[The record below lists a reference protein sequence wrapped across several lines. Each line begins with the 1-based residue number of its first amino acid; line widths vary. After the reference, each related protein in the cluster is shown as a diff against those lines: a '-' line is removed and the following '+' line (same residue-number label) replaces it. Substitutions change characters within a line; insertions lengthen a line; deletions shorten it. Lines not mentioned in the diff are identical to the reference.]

1 MDMLIWLM
9 GARASMRPMAI
20 VMVMVTVNTRKM
32 RELNIIN
39 GIPRSCIL
47 VIIRLDFQCVRASIK
62 SRLTTP

>member
-1 MDMLIWLM
+1 MDMFIWLL
-9 GARASMRPMAI
+9 GVRDSMRPMAI
-20 VMVMVTVNTRKM
+20 VMMNARKM

>member
-1 MDMLIWLM
+1 MDMFIWLL
-9 GARASMRPMAI
+9 GVRDSMRPMAI
-20 VMVMVTVNTRKM
+20 VMMNTRKM
-32 RELNIIN
+32 RELNITN

>member
-1 MDMLIWLM
+1 MDMFIWLL
-9 GARASMRPMAI
+9 GVRDSMRPMAI
-20 VMVMVTVNTRKM
+20 VMMNTRKM

-47 VIIRLDFQCVRASIK
+47 LIIRLDFECVRASIK

>member
-1 MDMLIWLM
+1 MHMFIWLL
-9 GARASMRPMAI
+9 GVRDSMRPMAI
-20 VMVMVTVNTRKM
+20 VMMNTRKM

>member
-1 MDMLIWLM
+1 MDMFIWLL
-9 GARASMRPMAI
+9 GVRDSMRPMAI
-20 VMVMVTVNTRKM
+20 VMMNTRKM

>member
-1 MDMLIWLM
+1 MDMFIWLL
-9 GARASMRPMAI
+9 GVRDSMRPMAI
-20 VMVMVTVNTRKM
+20 VMMNARKM

-47 VIIRLDFQCVRASIK
+47 VIIRLDFQCVHASIK

>member
-1 MDMLIWLM
+1 MDMFIWLL
-9 GARASMRPMAI
+9 GVRNSMRPMAI
-20 VMVMVTVNTRKM
+20 VMMNTRKM

-39 GIPRSCIL
+39 GIPCSCIL

>member
-1 MDMLIWLM
+1 MVMFIWLL
-9 GARASMRPMAI
+9 GVRDSMRPMAI
-20 VMVMVTVNTRKM
+20 VMMNTRKM

-39 GIPRSCIL
+39 GIPFSCIL